1 MSDIRKEATSI
12 HHDLHHFIDEKV
24 YFVVADLDTPEEPEK
39 QQFDSRLAADL
50 YAGFLSCR
58 NNPRLFAE
66 LLRVMGEERDWLFRE
81 L

>member
-1 MSDIRKEATSI
+1 MSDISKEAASI
-12 HHDLHHFIDEKV
+12 HQDLHHFIDEKV

-39 QQFDSRLAADL
+39 QQFDNRLAAEL

-66 LLRVMGEERDWLFRE
+66 FLRVMSEEMGWFNE
-81 L
+81 